1 MSKLKDLFS
10 LGKKSA
16 SPKDGSDAPS
26 KDKDKP
32 AGDASS
38 PEKPSRF
45 KLPPKLAAFVGAL
58 PNLKDL
64 FSSQKQLVGLD
75 IGSGMLKV
83 AEVLPTKTGHYLNY
97 FNEIA
102 LDKGV
107 IEEGVLADPDALTEN
122 VKALLKGTGLQRK
135 ALVVS
140 LSGHAA
146 IVKKVTFPDMGE
158 ADMREMIHDEAGK
171 YLPFDN
177 MDDVNYDFQILGSNE
192 FNATQMDVMLVA
204 AKKDVITDFVEALE
218 SAGMMVMIMD
228 VDTFCL
234 ETVYEAN
241 YDFDP
246 NDVVVLVNIGAS
258 ITNINVL
265 KGNMSVFTR
274 DFTLAGNAITE
285 AVASSYNL
293 SFEAAEAMKID
304 GPDGDDLTR
313 DAFRNSLLSYADP
326 ILTEIERSI
335 DYFRST
341 SGGENIKK
349 ILLSGGVA
357 ATPGIAGDLTQRLG
371 IETEI
376 LDPFRKIEYNKKT
389 LTAERIE
396 EIRPIA
402 AVAVGLALRK
412 VGDK

>member
-10 LGKKSA
+10 LGKRSKA
-16 SPKDGSDAPS
+16 EKNGPGGQPKAKDDSPEGAP
-26 KDKDKP
+26 
-32 AGDASS
+32 AA
-38 PEKPSRF
+38 EKPSRF
-45 KLPPKLAAFVGAL
+45 KMPDKLAAVLKF
-58 PNLKDL
+58 NLKEI
-64 FSSQKQLVGLD
+64 FSSKKQLVGLD
-75 IGSGMLKV
+75 VGSGFLKV
-83 AEVLPTKTGHYLNY
+83 ADILPTKNGYFLNH
-97 FNEIA
+97 FSDISM
-102 LDKGV
+102 DKGI
-107 IEEGVLADPDALTEN
+107 IEDGILVDPEALTEK
-122 VKALLKGTGLQRK
+122 VKLLLKGTGLHRK

-146 IVKKVTFPDMGE
+146 IAKKVTFPQMEE

-177 MDDVNYDFQILGSNE
+177 MDDVNYDFQVLGPNE
-192 FNATQMDVMLVA
+192 FNPEQLDVMLVA
-204 AKKDVITDFVEALE
+204 AKKDFITDFVEAIENTGLT
-218 SAGMMVMIMD
+218 VMIMD

-246 NDVVVLVNIGAS
+246 NDIVVLVNIGAS

-265 KGNMSVFTR
+265 KGNMSLFTR

-285 AVASSYNL
+285 AVAAGYNL
-293 SFEAAEAMKID
+293 PFEDAEAMKID
-304 GPDGDDLTR
+304 GPDGDDATR
-313 DAFRNSLLSYADP
+313 ESFRHALLSYADP

-349 ILLSGGVA
+349 VLLSGGTA
-357 ATPGIAGDLTQRLG
+357 AIPGITGDLMQRLG
-371 IETEI
+371 TETEI
-376 LDPFRKIEYNKKT
+376 LDPFRKIEYNPKT